1 MAERN
6 KVKLSSFG
14 RLGLL
19 LAFIGVLM
27 AVDTLADISFIYKLW
42 PLVTTAL
49 GIGFIGIYVRR
60 ARRES
65 IYTGIGAF
73 IIGFSGLALYCS
85 LTTWAA
91 LATLWPVFIALIGIS
106 FVCGYFSGN
115 RRPALLLAGFLFIS
129 LAILFY
135 SLFSL
140 NNHLWWSIFILAGAS
155 FLIFDKAR
163 RS

>member
-1 MAERN
+1 MAEQN

-19 LAFIGVLM
+19 LAFIGVLL
-27 AVDTLADISFIYKLW
+27 AIDTMADISFIYKLW
-42 PLVTTAL
+42 PLAAAAL
-49 GIGFIGIYVRR
+49 GIGFIGIYIRR

-65 IYTGIGAF
+65 IYIGIGVY
-73 IIGFSGLALYCS
+73 IVGFSALALYCS

-91 LATLWPVFIALIGIS
+91 LATLWPVFIALTGIS
-106 FVCGYFSGN
+106 FVSGYFFGS

-140 NNHLWWSIFILAGAS
+140 NHHLWWSIFILAGVS